1 VHFGWQCTLAP
12 VAKVSRKLS
21 SLKLLRLLRLL
32 VLKLTLVLVEL
43 CLFVPLDSD
52 GSINH
57 GIKVIMDSEF
67 N

>member
-1 VHFGWQCTLAP
+1 